1 MGGVSSLSELGSS
14 GREPCFV
21 RTGVRPLLTQFEG
34 SRAWGLNSFRLVP
47 RSPSSFVLCGAPA
60 PNGSFVNHQQL
71 FGSVCKTAGLRIRSL
86 FLAFL
91 VLYLSWSFCSF
102 SWPLRSLFLA
112 FLVLYFSWS
121 FCSLTL
127 AFLFCYGF
135 LAMFWAEIFSNQKYL
150 FFLAFLFPF
159 LGVFGPFPW
168 PFLVPFLLAF
178 FIPLRFLGHVLGR
191 NLSGRK
197 YLSVSPG
204 KREFW
209 GKSEMSV

>member
-1 MGGVSSLSELGSS
+1 M
-14 GREPCFV
+14 
-21 RTGVRPLLTQFEG
+21 
-34 SRAWGLNSFRLVP
+34 VP
-47 RSPSSFVLCGAPA
+47 RSPSPFVLCGATA

-91 VLYLSWSFCSF
+91 V
-102 SWPLRSLFLA
+102 
-112 FLVLYFSWS
+112 
-121 FCSLTL
+121 
-127 AFLFCYGF
+127 FLFPYLGLF
-135 LAMFWAEIFSNQKYL
+135 VLLRFPGHVLGRNFSSQKYL

-159 LGVFGPFPW
+159 LGFFGPFPW

>member
-1 MGGVSSLSELGSS
+1 M
-14 GREPCFV
+14 
-21 RTGVRPLLTQFEG
+21 
-34 SRAWGLNSFRLVP
+34 P
-47 RSPSSFVLCGAPA
+47 RSPNSFVLCGATA

-91 VLYLSWSFCSF
+91 VLYLSLSFCSF
-102 SWPLRSLFLA
+102 SVPVLGLFCPFTLPSWSLFLA
-112 FLVLYFSWS
+112 FLVPFLGLFVPLPWPFFILLRFPGHVLGRNFSS
-121 FCSLTL
+121 
-127 AFLFCYGF
+127 
-135 LAMFWAEIFSNQKYL
+135 QKYL

-159 LGVFGPFPW
+159 LVFFWSFSLALFG
-168 PFLVPFLLAF
+168 PFLLAF

>member
-1 MGGVSSLSELGSS
+1 M
-14 GREPCFV
+14 
-21 RTGVRPLLTQFEG
+21 
-34 SRAWGLNSFRLVP
+34 P
-47 RSPSSFVLCGAPA
+47 RSPTSFVLCGATA

-91 VLYLSWSFCSF
+91 VVLFPYLGHFVLLRFPGHGRNF
-102 SWPLRSLFLA
+102 SS
-112 FLVLYFSWS
+112 
-121 FCSLTL
+121 
-127 AFLFCYGF
+127 
-135 LAMFWAEIFSNQKYL
+135 QKYL

-159 LGVFGPFPW
+159 LVLFLGPFWSLFYW
-168 PFLVPFLLAF
+168 PF